1 MDDLKQGV
9 RLQGYGN
16 NNPVDVYKRE
26 SLDMFEEMVSAIQD
40 ELSTLPPGTLYC
52 THNGNYT
59 KWYHQLLSQQFYIPK
74 KEKNFAQVMARKKYL
89 ELKLQSLSFERQT
102 IRTCIDTLA
111 SHPSKIEF
119 ITSPLIDSYR
129 RDFTINAIYFDKN
142 GNIFDPQ
149 NGVLDLNNHLI
160 RIIGNPQTRIKEDPL
175 RIIRAYRFKN
185 DLNFEIESTL
195 FKAICDNK
203 KEIQKLSKGKIEE
216 EKHKCKIPFSKD
228 ILIFLNI

>member
-1 MDDLKQGV
+1 MALLK
-9 RLQGYGN
+9 GYN
-16 NNPVDVYKRE
+16 KI
-26 SLDMFEEMVSAIQD
+26 MFEDIFKFINNTFPYGE
-40 ELSTLPPGTLYC
+40 
-52 THNGNYT
+52 
-59 KWYHQLLSQQFYIPK
+59 FYIVGGATRDFLLK
-74 KEKNFAQVMARKKYL
+74 KQDIHDIDIATSLTSAEIKEYLKDANYRFENLGIVNYSLYKYHITFATMRKENDYL
-89 ELKLQSLSFERQT
+89 DFR
-102 IRTCIDTLA
+102 
-111 SHPSKIEF
+111 HPSKIEF

-203 KEIQKLSKGKIEE
+203 IEIQKLSKGKIEE

>member
-1 MDDLKQGV
+1 MALLK
-9 RLQGYGN
+9 GYN
-16 NNPVDVYKRE
+16 KI
-26 SLDMFEEMVSAIQD
+26 MFEDIFKFINNTFPYGE
-40 ELSTLPPGTLYC
+40 
-52 THNGNYT
+52 
-59 KWYHQLLSQQFYIPK
+59 FYIVGGATRDFLLK
-74 KEKNFAQVMARKKYL
+74 KQDIHDIDIATSLTSAEIKEYLKDANYRFENLGIVNYSLYKYHITFATMRKENDYL
-89 ELKLQSLSFERQT
+89 DFR
-102 IRTCIDTLA
+102 
-111 SHPSKIEF
+111 HPSKIEF

-203 KEIQKLSKGKIEE
+203 KEKNYQK
-216 EKHKCKIPFSKD
+216 EK
-228 ILIFLNI
+228 